1 LLNPKELIANFLSRE
16 PERTVVEIL
25 DYDTNWVL
33 VKAPFDPKEKEFNAM
48 FLLSKIGNTVK
59 PFLPFDA
66 PDKYLKAINRKP
78 IYRA

>member
-1 LLNPKELIANFLSRE
+1 MLNPKELIANFLSKE
-16 PERTVVEIL
+16 PDRTVVELL
-25 DYDTNWVL
+25 DYDANWVL
-33 VKAPFDPKEKEFNAM
+33 VKAPFNPKEKEFNAM

-66 PDKYLKAINRKP
+66 PDKYLKAINQTP